1 MPKKT
6 SKADAGAAAPAAKT
20 SAPATIDASPEAA
33 RTRLGAVGRN
43 DECPCNSGKK
53 YKKCHMPGDEAAS
66 APPVVA
72 PDPLERIANGWRMF
86 EQRRPG
92 AAEKEFRAAL
102 ALNPELAEA
111 QVGVGL
117 AKLSAGD
124 SPAAREA
131 LSVVVTKNEALLA
144 DLRSQGVTDA
154 FTRREAQPVLR
165 ASHALGCLAFDED
178 RYDDAIRDLE
188 RVYAID
194 AGPVGTE
201 ARLIAGKTFIKSGK
215 PADALPVLEEAAKST
230 NGPGRAH
237 MTLAL
242 AHFLKGD
249 PAAAA
254 TSLGQALA
262 LNQYFGKAVLGQ
274 IRKQVDNPLGATPG
288 SREEAAVYAQTYGD
302 AWDDKAKE
310 FLDQALA
317 AAPGKP
323 AAASGTAPDE
333 ASAG

>member
-6 SKADAGAAAPAAKT
+6 SKTDAGAAAASSPAAALDT
-20 SAPATIDASPEAA
+20 SPEAA
-33 RTRLGAVGRN
+33 RTRLGATGRN
-43 DECPCNSGKK
+43 DLCPCNSGKK
-53 YKKCHMPGDEAAS
+53 YKKCHMLGDEAS
-66 APPVVA
+66 ATPTAAA

-102 ALNPELAEA
+102 ALDPELAEA

-131 LSVVVTKNEALLA
+131 LGIVVDKHQTLLN

-178 RYDDAIRDLE
+178 RYDDALRDLE

-215 PADALPVLEEAAKST
+215 PADAVPVLQEAAKSS

-242 AHFLKGD
+242 AHFQAGD
-249 PAAAA
+249 SAAAQ
-254 TSLGQALA
+254 TALA
-262 LNQYFGKAVLGQ
+262 AALGANPHFGKAVLGQ

-288 SREEAAVYAQTYGD
+288 SREEAVVYAQTYGD
-302 AWDDKAKE
+302 AWDEKAKE
-310 FLDQALA
+310 FLEQALSAEPSKPSPA
-317 AAPGKP
+317 AAP
-323 AAASGTAPDE
+323 ASDE

>member
-6 SKADAGAAAPAAKT
+6 SATDAGAAAGGAQNVADDLE
-20 SAPATIDASPEAA
+20 SV
-33 RTRLGAVGRN
+33 RTRLAETGRN
-43 DECPCNSGKK
+43 DLCPCNSGKK
-53 YKKCHMPGDEAAS
+53 YKKCHLVGDEAA
-66 APPVVA
+66 AIPPAAA
-72 PDPLERIANGWRMF
+72 PDPQERIANGWRMF

-102 ALNPELAEA
+102 AMNPDLAEA

-117 AKLSAGD
+117 AKLSSGD

-178 RYDDAIRDLE
+178 RYDDALVDLE
-188 RVYAID
+188 RVYAVD

-215 PADALPVLEEAAKST
+215 PAEALPVLQEAAKSA

-242 AHFLKGD
+242 AHFLTGD
-249 PAAAA
+249 KAAAEA
-254 TSLGQALA
+254 ALAQALTA
-262 LNQYFGKAVLGQ
+262 NPHFGKAVLGQ

-310 FLDQALA
+310 FLGEALSASAGADKPAGA
-317 AAPGKP
+317 AAQ
-323 AAASGTAPDE
+323 APDE